1 MRRRF
6 PILLEVFDESVA
18 NLDLRTPEEGEE
30 AAKIIIRLAQYP
42 SDRQRKKA
50 PCRSHALDAKGTP
63 RETDARSEKEPLA

>member
-6 PILLEVFDESVA
+6 RSSWRFLDESVA
-18 NLDLRTPEEGEE
+18 DLDLRTPEDGEE

-50 PCRSHALDAKGTP
+50 PCRSHALDAKGPRGTQTP
-63 RETDARSEKEPLA
+63 VLKRRNP